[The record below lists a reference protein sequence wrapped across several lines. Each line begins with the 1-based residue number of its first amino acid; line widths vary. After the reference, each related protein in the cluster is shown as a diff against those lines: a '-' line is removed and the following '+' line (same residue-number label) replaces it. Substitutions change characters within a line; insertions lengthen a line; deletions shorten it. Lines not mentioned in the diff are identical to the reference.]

1 MIDNFTEMIA
11 NSLGLRE
18 PWYVEGAEFS
28 PEKQEVHIY
37 VNVRPEAT
45 FACPSCGS
53 ATVRNGY
60 EPTARVLEAWG
71 LPVLSRVCPLQAPPR
86 EMSALRHDSDQRAI

>member
-28 PEKQEVHIY
+28 PEK
-37 VNVRPEAT
+37 
-45 FACPSCGS
+45 
-53 ATVRNGY
+53 
-60 EPTARVLEAWG
+60 
-71 LPVLSRVCPLQAPPR
+71 
-86 EMSALRHDSDQRAI
+86 

>member
-60 EPTARVLEAWG
+60 EPTARV
-71 LPVLSRVCPLQAPPR
+71 
-86 EMSALRHDSDQRAI
+86 